1 MVITRR
7 TRNPLAFRGP
17 WVRIPPAP
25 PSKSFLPF
33 SAKSFFAWK
42 DLFSDASP
50 HPQPVN
56 KAQNALPEIRRAVHH
71 SRVLPSSPLPMYI
84 NACPSGTP
92 QRKRKIP
99 EQNLAAA
106 RYMEI
111 SAPSCVNSNRSHTY
125 PHRDPARDILP
136 SGNSPP
142 LRSVYISFTVSYSIV
157 AVADDRTLRSRKTL
171 LAISFPTWFM
181 THDPP
186 RKKSH

>member
-1 MVITRR
+1 MEQYRSGH
-7 TRNPLAFRGP
+7 NEAD
-17 WVRIPPAP
+17 
-25 PSKSFLPF
+25 SKSVSLSRPVGSNPTC
-33 SAKSFFAWK
+33 SAKQKALC
-42 DLFSDASP
+42 LFRQRAFLLGRISSPMLSP

-56 KAQNALPEIRRAVHH
+56 KTQNALPEIRRAAHH

-157 AVADDRTLRSRKTL
+157 AVADDRTLRSRK
-171 LAISFPTWFM
+171 S
-181 THDPP
+181 
-186 RKKSH
+186 S

>member
-25 PSKSFLPF
+25 PSKTLFAF
-33 SAKSFFAWK
+33 FGKERFAWK
-42 DLFSDASP
+42 DFFSDASL

-56 KAQNALPEIRRAVHH
+56 KTQNALPEIRRAAHH

-125 PHRDPARDILP
+125 PHSAPARDIFCPPGTVRLSGQPASLSLSHPLTP
-136 SGNSPP
+136 SY
-142 LRSVYISFTVSYSIV
+142 RSIS
-157 AVADDRTLRSRKTL
+157 
-171 LAISFPTWFM
+171 
-181 THDPP
+181 
-186 RKKSH
+186 